1 MVKRKY
7 AKYLSFVFCFS
18 VVIWSKTA
26 FSEGI
31 PDQLPGETPS
41 LVTRKVEKEIGTPTL
56 LLPNRA
62 GKVIS
67 TPSGWGASAY
77 TVFVGAGFNYPAPYS
92 KNQGDGGMA
101 WGIGL
106 GDPVKY
112 LGAQLGASMSDLDEG
127 DNFSGFFK
135 VHRYLGYGTSIAGG
149 GSALF
154 ADQESDA
161 DETWYGVLS
170 HAFQQF
176 PSNVPGKSRLHISI
190 GGGNGRFADKS
201 DEDRKDGKGDHG
213 TYVFSAIAI
222 ELHETTNFI
231 IEWNAMN
238 LGVGLSFAP
247 FEKIPVGLTVGAAD
261 LTTYSGD
268 GPRLTLS
275 GGIALTF

>member
-1 MVKRKY
+1 M
-7 AKYLSFVFCFS
+7 
-18 VVIWSKTA
+18 WSNTA

-31 PDQLPGETPS
+31 PDVLPGEIPS
-41 LVTRKVEKEIGTPTL
+41 LITRKVEGELATPTL

-62 GKVIS
+62 AKGIS

-77 TVFVGAGFNYPAPYS
+77 TVFVGVGYTYPAPYS
-92 KNQGDGGMA
+92 EDKSDGGMA

-112 LGAQLGASMSDLDEG
+112 FGVQLGTSMNDLDEG

-154 ADQESDA
+154 ADQETDA

-176 PSNVPGKSRLHISI
+176 PSDVPRRSKLHISV

-201 DEDRKDGKGDHG
+201 DKDRKDGKGEHG
-213 TYVFSAIAI
+213 TYVFGAIAV
-222 ELHETTNFI
+222 ELHKTTNFI

-247 FEKIPVGLTVGAAD
+247 FEKIPIGLTVGAAD

-268 GPRLTLS
+268 GPRLTVS
-275 GGIALTF
+275 GGIAFAF